1 MRSVA
6 GIGMDVGGREI
17 LIALG
22 ILLLIA
28 ILLDGFRRTRGR
40 GAGKLRVRRRKQ
52 PIFDDD
58 DNFDDLGPELPL
70 GKARVVGIRDEQ
82 SAEQV
87 SLSIKENVAKNNNK
101 LTAPFR
107 EPEQASLGFD
117 EVIPSRGDHGAAPPA
132 ARQTPGTAAHDGV
145 AKPERATNH
154 DKATKRREVPVRD
167 KAANRD
173 KATIRDEATIRD
185 KAPMDPVQ
193 DVIVV
198 HVMAARGERFDGH
211 KLLDVL
217 LENGLRYGSRKI
229 FHRHEDPEGAGKIL
243 FSMANSVNP
252 GTFDLDDMDRFTTP
266 GISFLIMFE
275 DHEDPMAAFDLMMET
290 VHAVSSELG
299 GELKDEHRSALTRQ
313 TAEHY
318 RQRIMD
324 YNRRQLAG
332 L

>member
-1 MRSVA
+1 
-6 GIGMDVGGREI
+6 MDVGGREI

-40 GAGKLRVRRRKQ
+40 GAGKLRVRRRRQ

-58 DNFDDLGPELPL
+58 NFDETGAELPS
-70 GKARVVGIRDEQ
+70 GKSRVVGIRDAQ

-87 SLSIKENVAKNNNK
+87 GLSIKENTAKNNSK

-107 EPEQASLGFD
+107 EPEQATLGFD
-117 EVIPSRGDHGAAPPA
+117 EAIPAQAKKNGTAVTGARQSPGPVA
-132 ARQTPGTAAHDGV
+132 ARESS
-145 AKPERATNH
+145 AK
-154 DKATKRREVPVRD
+154 REG
-167 KAANRD
+167 AANRD
-173 KATIRDEATIRD
+173 KTTAA
-185 KAPMDPVQ
+185 DPVQ

-198 HVMAARGERFDGH
+198 HVMAVRGELFDGQE
-211 KLLDVL
+211 LLDVL
-217 LENGLRYGSRKI
+217 LDNGLRYGSRKI
-229 FHRHEDPEGAGKIL
+229 FHRHEEADGAGKIL

-252 GTFDLDDMDRFTTP
+252 GTFDLDDMEHFTTP

-290 VHAVSSELG
+290 VHAVNSALG
-299 GELKDEHRSALTRQ
+299 GEIKDERRSALTRQ

>member
-1 MRSVA
+1 
-6 GIGMDVGGREI
+6 MDVGGREI

-58 DNFDDLGPELPL
+58 DNFDEHGPELPL

-87 SLSIKENVAKNNNK
+87 SLSIKENVAKNNSK

-117 EVIPSRGDHGAAPPA
+117 EVIPSRGEHGAAAPA
-132 ARQTPGTAAHDGV
+132 ARQTPGTAVHDSV
-145 AKPERATNH
+145 AKPES
-154 DKATKRREVPVRD
+154 
-167 KAANRD
+167 AANRD
-173 KATIRDEATIRD
+173 KAMNRGDATARDRAAIRD
-185 KAPMDPVQ
+185 KATIHDKATTADPVQ

-198 HVMAARGERFDGH
+198 HVMAARGERFDGQQ
-211 KLLDVL
+211 LLNAL

-229 FHRHEDPEGAGKIL
+229 FHRHEDPDGAGKIL

-252 GTFDLDDMDRFTTP
+252 GTFDLDDMDHFTTP